1 MFRRHLAWAGL
12 LAVAC
17 SIGGC
22 ERVQPPVAPSP
33 AKLSVTGIQP
43 STGST
48 RGGIAVSI
56 NGTGFQREAL
66 VTLSGV
72 PLNFTFVS
80 SAQLQ
85 VTMPAHAAGTASI
98 VVINADGASAPS
110 PVPFTYFIAGLHTF
124 TEAATGFTTTD
135 VRDVDDHVVQF
146 DRDGHLIWDEDT
158 ALTGFHMSGD
168 VINAEPVCACWFEVR
183 FGTREGVRRAYLTAD
198 YGHFN
203 PGTLIDLEIVDGR
216 LVANRTEIY
225 PPGSFTLSGVVTE
238 TSANGTS
245 PVDGA
250 WVYLLVSGPA
260 GGGWREAFTDRN
272 GSYAIHGLYWS
283 QPSVSVEKT
292 GYDKTTASV
301 RIDGDTR
308 LDIRLVR
315 R

>member
-1 MFRRHLAWAGL
+1 MR
-12 LAVAC
+12 
-17 SIGGC
+17 
-22 ERVQPPVAPSP
+22 
-33 AKLSVTGIQP
+33 
-43 STGST
+43 
-48 RGGIAVSI
+48 
-56 NGTGFQREAL
+56 
-66 VTLSGV
+66 
-72 PLNFTFVS
+72 
-80 SAQLQ
+80 
-85 VTMPAHAAGTASI
+85 TA
-98 VVINADGASAPS
+98 
-110 PVPFTYFIAGLHTF
+110 
-124 TEAATGFTTTD
+124 
-135 VRDVDDHVVQF
+135 
-146 DRDGHLIWDEDT
+146 
-158 ALTGFHMSGD
+158 
-168 VINAEPVCACWFEVR
+168 
-183 FGTREGVRRAYLTAD
+183 RAR
-198 YGHFN
+198 
-203 PGTLIDLEIVDGR
+203 PRVDGR